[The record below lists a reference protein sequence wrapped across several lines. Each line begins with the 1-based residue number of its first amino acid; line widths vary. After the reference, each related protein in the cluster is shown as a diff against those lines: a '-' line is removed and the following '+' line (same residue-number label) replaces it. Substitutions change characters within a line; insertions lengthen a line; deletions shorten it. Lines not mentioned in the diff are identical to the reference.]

1 MPAISSLGVG
11 SGLDLGSIISGLM
24 EVEQLPLQRLQRDKS
39 QIGAQISEFGQIKSA
54 ISSLTS
60 AIEKL
65 GDEGAFDTFKTSSSD
80 DTLFTA
86 SVTNEGIETSHSVE
100 VISLAQHHRLAS
112 SVFTSET
119 EAVGEG
125 TLSITA
131 GSNNFS
137 VDITSTNTSLADIRD
152 AINDESQNKSVKAS
166 IINVDGGSRLV
177 LSALN
182 SGLANSIQVNVSSDI
197 DGNDADALG
206 LSRLVYQTAGV
217 QNMVEVDAA
226 QDASIKV
233 DGFAVAS
240 ESNSISGVIAGVTID
255 VKEAGTATLSISRD
269 IGAAESAMSDVVKNY
284 NTLMG
289 TLDQVRSQGAVGRD
303 SMLYGIQDQLR
314 AVFTSVPDEF
324 DTNIQQAF
332 SVGFDFSREGTL
344 SFDSANFKAEVSKDF
359 AGLLNFFTDST
370 HGFSSRLSTVLDGF
384 GQIGGIIDSRTEGL
398 KSQERVV
405 DSSIESF
412 TLRLVSIEERY
423 RQQFSAM
430 DSLVANLNSTGNY
443 LSQQLNNLPGAT
455 FNSN

>member
-24 EVEQLPLQRLQRDKS
+24 EVEQIPLLRLHQDKAE
-39 QIGAQISEFGQIKSA
+39 IGAQISEFGQIKSA
-54 ISSLTS
+54 ISSLNT
-60 AIEKL
+60 AIEEL
-65 GDEGAFDTFKTSSSD
+65 GDSGAFDTFKANSSD
-80 DTLFTA
+80 DSLFTA
-86 SVTNEGIETSHSVE
+86 SVTNEGIETSHVIE
-100 VISLAQHHRLAS
+100 VISLAQTHRLAS
-112 SVFTSET
+112 AVFTDET

-131 GSNNFS
+131 GTNNFS
-137 VDITSTNTSLADIRD
+137 IDVTATNSSLTDVRD
-152 AINDESQNKSVKAS
+152 AINDSSQNKSVKAS

-182 SGLANSIQVNVSSDI
+182 SGLTNSIQVNVTGDG
-197 DGNDADALG
+197 DGNDSDALG
-206 LSRLVYQTAGV
+206 LSRLVYQTTGV
-217 QNMVEVDAA
+217 QNMSEVDAA
-226 QDASIKV
+226 QDASITV

-240 ESNSISGVIAGVTID
+240 DSNFISDVIAGVTINIKQ
-255 VKEAGTATLSISRD
+255 VGSATLSVSRD
-269 IGAAESAMSDVVKNY
+269 IEAAESAISDVVKSY

-289 TLDQVRSQGAVGRD
+289 TLDEVRSKGAVGRD
-303 SMLYGIQDQLR
+303 SMLSGIQDQLR
-314 AVFTSVPDEF
+314 AVFSSVPDGF
-324 DTNIQQAF
+324 DTNIKQAF
-332 SVGFDFSREGTL
+332 SVGFDFNLEGGL

-359 AGLLNFFTDST
+359 ADLLNFFTDST
-370 HGFSSRLSTVLDGF
+370 HGFSSRLSNVLDGF

-455 FNSN
+455 FKRN